1 MQWEF
6 PTSTCEVPVEG
17 YPRQPWSSM
26 ATALTIG
33 ILLSRKRTKLAW
45 SIVMFELIH
54 LAAHVTYSKE
64 LSLLQHFASY
74 PILYHYAGTG
84 RCTNIAIVLD
94 LIAVVFLGGIYQVL
108 SGFMVFYTCTITDI
122 RVKIGGGLVLLLIV
136 NESVLCAH
144 MLQFAMLPYHC
155 AVEIV
160 GMYVFYNMVQ
170 ERHKTA

>member
-1 MQWEF
+1 MDRTELTLCWG
-6 PTSTCEVPVEG
+6 TCVVYAE
-17 YPRQPWSSM
+17 
-26 ATALTIG
+26 
-33 ILLSRKRTKLAW
+33 
-45 SIVMFELIH
+45 
-54 LAAHVTYSKE
+54 AA
-64 LSLLQHFASY
+64 
-74 PILYHYAGTG
+74 
-84 RCTNIAIVLD
+84 
-94 LIAVVFLGGIYQVL
+94 
-108 SGFMVFYTCTITDI
+108 TCTITDI